1 MPTEFGALPFQRV
14 DHTLRMSVAGVEAD
28 RPLVVGERAVILP
41 TPQQGLPEMIVG
53 MSGMIVGISGT
64 GKFEQNQEKCRFGG
78 R

>member
-14 DHTLRMSVAGVEAD
+14 DHTLRMPVAGIEAD

-41 TPQQGLPEMIVG
+41 TPQQGLPEMIVC
-53 MSGMIVGISGT
+53 MSGI

-78 R
+78 P